1 MIKNA
6 DCILANLN
14 SFRGFEPDS
23 GAVFEVGFA
32 TALGKIVVGYSND
45 IRPMIEQL
53 RDHQLLDDKQMT
65 DKDGLMVEN
74 FDLPNNL
81 MFGHIVLASTP
92 EEAILR
98 LKSITQSDS
107 R

>member
-1 MIKNA
+1 MF
-6 DCILANLN
+6 
-14 SFRGFEPDS
+14 FRAKP
-23 GAVFEVGFA
+23 
-32 TALGKIVVGYSND
+32 
-45 IRPMIEQL
+45 R
-53 RDHQLLDDKQMT
+53 LDDKQIT
-65 DKDGLMVEN
+65 DKDELMVEN

-98 LKSITQSDS
+98 LMSITQSDS